1 MSNVITQEKI
11 ENFLNGEDPEKYI
24 TSLEFDYKHNCIYK
38 IIQDPN
44 EGKIIKRDSFTA
56 FLWCSDFSELDF
68 YKRDKIL
75 QRKKMQEHGIIITK
89 LDTYDNNRLEKG
101 LKYIVKSTRSYSDLI
116 DFFKRGGIDPWGEKT
131 KQYFQVLT
139 PVEQYLV
146 QKKKRLFK
154 GLDEYEDI
162 HRLVFDIETEG
173 LDPEKCKIILI
184 GMKDNRGFKRTIPAF
199 GHDGEMKCIIEFFYW
214 LSEIKPSIIAG
225 YNSASFDFPFIM
237 RRAEILGMD
246 INDLTKI
253 LSQIPVKKKNGVLKL
268 ASDVENFNQ
277 YLLWGFNVV
286 DISHAVRR
294 AQAMNSE
301 IKSWGLKYI
310 TQYLEKAKPNRVYVD
325 GSMIS
330 KIYLENDN
338 YYMNPKTGQYRKVG
352 TPGTEDLMIRFP
364 GRYEIWTGQQV
375 IEQYLD
381 DDLYETMVVDESFG
395 LSTFLLSKLMP
406 TSFERISTM
415 GTATLWKMIMLEW
428 SYQHNLAIP
437 EKDQKRPITGGLSRL
452 INVGFAKNI
461 VKFDFRS
468 LYPSIDLLF
477 RLFPKCD
484 VTGALRY
491 MLKYFRDTRINYKEL
506 AGELKDTNKVLSE
519 MYDRKQLPIKIFINA
534 FFGSLSAPHV
544 FPWGEMDL
552 GEMTTCIGRQ
562 SLRMMLMFYIKR
574 GYKPLVMDTDGVNF
588 EIPEGI
594 ESRKYIGKGLCDLSV
609 KGKEYTGI
617 AADTAEFNDI
627 FMRDEMGLDIDY
639 EAPSCINLARKN
651 YIIKNVKNGKTKI
664 KLTGNSIKSKK
675 IPQYISEFFDDS
687 LKYLLDDDGHTFI
700 KLYYEYVNKIYNK
713 EIPLIKI
720 ANRAKV
726 KMTNEE
732 YVKHIKKTTKSG
744 GAMARQA
751 HMELIIKN
759 NYLANMG
766 ETIFY
771 VNNGTK
777 VTDGDVERKMKWEVP
792 GMKKKDRVI
801 WEEENGRPMKK
812 VLDIISL
819 NAYMLDAKE
828 LEENPDKMGE
838 YNVKRYLA
846 AFNKKVEPLLVA
858 FNPEIRSQ
866 ILVTNPQDRGIFTVE
881 QCKLVNG
888 FPTDPTKQD
897 DLDEVLTLSDTEV
910 VFWNKMGLDPF
921 MMYIDNTL
929 ELVDQHY
936 VEKNR
941 KVLALQLEAS
951 QNNEDEELID
961 NDNQD
966 YAVHTVLYK

>member
-1 MSNVITQEKI
+1 MTDVITQETI

-24 TSLEFDYKHNCIYK
+24 TSLEFDYKNNCIYK
-38 IIQDPN
+38 IIQDPV
-44 EGKIIKRDSFTA
+44 EGKIIKKDSFTA
-56 FLWCSDFSELDF
+56 FLWCSDFSQLNF
-68 YKRDKIL
+68 YKGDKNL
-75 QRKKMQEHGIIITK
+75 QRKKMQEHGINIRK
-89 LDTYDNNRLEKG
+89 LNTYDNERLENG
-101 LKYIVKSTRSYSDLI
+101 LKYLIISTKGYSNLI
-116 DFFKRGGIDPWGEKT
+116 DFFKYGGIDPWGDKT
-131 KQYFQVLT
+131 KQFFQVLS
-139 PVEQYLV
+139 PVEQYLI

-154 GLDEYEDI
+154 GLEEYEDI

-184 GMKDNRGFKRTIPAF
+184 GIKDNRGFKRVIPAF
-199 GHDGEMKCIIEFFYW
+199 GQDGEMKCIIEFFYW
-214 LSEIKPSIIAG
+214 LGNIKPSIIAG
-225 YNSASFDFPFIM
+225 YNSASFDFPFIL

-246 INDLTKI
+246 VNVLTKI
-253 LSQIPVKKKNGVLKL
+253 LSQVPIKKKNGVLKL
-268 ASDVENFNQ
+268 ASEVENFNQ

-286 DISHAVRR
+286 DISHSVRR

-301 IKSWGLKYI
+301 IKSWGLKYV
-310 TQYLEKAKPNRVYVD
+310 TQYLDKAKPNRVYVD
-325 GSMIS
+325 GSLIS
-330 KIYLENDN
+330 KIYLENKN
-338 YYMNPKTGQYRKVG
+338 YYMNPKTGQYREIG
-352 TPGTEDLMIRFP
+352 TPGTENIMERFP
-364 GRYEIWTGQQV
+364 GKYEIWTGQQI

-437 EKDQKRPITGGLSRL
+437 EKDQKRAITGGLSRL
-452 INVGFAKNI
+452 VNTGFAKNI

-477 RLFPKCD
+477 GLFPKCD

-491 MLKYFRDTRINYKEL
+491 MLKYFRDTRIKYKEL

-544 FPWGEMDL
+544 FPWAEMNL

-588 EIPEGI
+588 EIPDDI
-594 ESRKYIGKGLCDLSV
+594 NTHKYIGKGLCDLSI
-609 KGKEYTGI
+609 KDKEYVGV

-639 EAPSCINLARKN
+639 EAPSCINLSRKN
-651 YIIKNVKNGKTKI
+651 YIIKTVKNNKTKI

-675 IPQYISEFFDDS
+675 IPQYISEFFDES
-687 LKYLLDDDGHTFI
+687 LKYLLDDDGHTFL
-700 KLYYEYVNKIYNK
+700 KLYYDYVDKIFNKK
-713 EIPLIKI
+713 IPLLKI

-726 KMTNEE
+726 KMTNDE
-732 YVKHIKKTTKSG
+732 YIKHIKKTTKSG

-771 VNNGTK
+771 VNNGIK
-777 VTDGDVERKMKWEVP
+777 VTDGDVERVMKWEIS
-792 GMKKKDRVI
+792 GMKKKERDA
-801 WEEENGRPMKK
+801 WEKLNGRTMKK
-812 VLDIISL
+812 VLDKITL
-819 NAYMLDAKE
+819 NAYMLDSKE

-838 YNVKRYLA
+838 YNVNRYLA

-858 FNPEIRSQ
+858 FNPEIRDD
-866 ILVTNPQDRGIFTVE
+866 ILVNNPKDKGIFTIE

-888 FPTDPTKQD
+888 FPIDPSKQD
-897 DLDEVLTLSDTEV
+897 NLDEVLTLSDSEV
-910 VFWNKMGLDPF
+910 LFWNKMGLDPF

-936 VEKNR
+936 IEKNR
-941 KVLALQLEAS
+941 KVLSLQLEAS
-951 QNNEDEELID
+951 QNNEDEELIE
-961 NDNQD
+961 NDDHD